1 VIIDRSSSKIG
12 GVRWSPSSPGS
23 SSSSSSSSS
32 TRGPGRPAQGTG
44 SDTRDRILESALD
57 LFSEHGYDKT
67 SLREIA
73 DQVKVTKAALYYYFP
88 SKQEILGALADR
100 LFDSAETGFDKMERK
115 GFDMT
120 TWRDALSGL
129 VDRLLAQQKVVTLLE
144 RNRTVF
150 EHLHENNEERFA
162 SHVRMHAFVDSVV
175 RDPSVPLDERV
186 RCACSIG
193 AVIAVVLGTHDGF
206 ADVSADELR
215 PVVLDALRDLLRVEH

>member
-1 VIIDRSSSKIG
+1 VRS
-12 GVRWSPSSPGS
+12 SPSSPSAS
-23 SSSSSSSSS
+23 S
-32 TRGPGRPAQGTG
+32 RGRGRPAQGTG
-44 SDTRDRILESALD
+44 SDTRDRILEAALD

-100 LFDSAETGFDKMERK
+100 LFDRAGGPFDKMERK
-115 GFDMT
+115 GFDMRS
-120 TWRDALSGL
+120 WRDALGGL
-129 VDRLLAQQKVVTLLE
+129 VDGLLAQQRVVTLLE

-150 EHLHENNEERFA
+150 EHLYENDEGRFA
-162 SHVRMHAFVDSVV
+162 SHLRMHAFVDSVM

-193 AVIAVVLGTHDGF
+193 AVMGVVLGMHDGF
-206 ADVSADELR
+206 GDVSVDELR
-215 PVVLDALRDLLRVEH
+215 PVVLDALRDLLRVDD